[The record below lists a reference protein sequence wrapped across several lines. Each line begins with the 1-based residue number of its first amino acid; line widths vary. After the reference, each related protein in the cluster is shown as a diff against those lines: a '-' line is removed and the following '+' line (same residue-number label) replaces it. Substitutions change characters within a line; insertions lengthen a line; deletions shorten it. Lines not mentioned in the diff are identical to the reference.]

1 LWRGLEEEHE
11 PTSSPRGVKLD
22 TEEGLAAARNGQDT
36 CKPRTKLL
44 SAPSHM
50 NAKTWRQGKN
60 PWVLDNR
67 TWLHTGKKSR
77 HENLQSRS
85 IYLTDGKNNR
95 EETSLRTN
103 ETKEKLRSEVNTTH
117 DAKTIFP

>member
-1 LWRGLEEEHE
+1 
-11 PTSSPRGVKLD
+11 
-22 TEEGLAAARNGQDT
+22 LASRE
-36 CKPRTKLL
+36 
-44 SAPSHM
+44 
-50 NAKTWRQGKN
+50 KN

-67 TWLHTGKKSR
+67 AWLHTGKKSQ
-77 HENLQSRS
+77 HENLQSKS
-85 IYLTDGKNNR
+85 IYQTDEKNNR